1 MVSSGMTKR
10 SDGIIAHHMAGDVRR
25 LYAEGH
31 SKSAIA
37 RQLGISRMSVRRFI
51 GQAVG

>member
-1 MVSSGMTKR
+1 
-10 SDGIIAHHMAGDVRR
+10 VRR

-37 RQLGISRMSVRRFI
+37 RQLGISRTSVRRFI
-51 GQAVG
+51 G